1 MTAIGADELTALGIS
16 SPSDLTQVVPNLEVS
31 LGYAAGQA
39 RFSMR
44 GLGVSDYSLQAVS
57 PVALY
62 LDDVY
67 QAYTFGVGTSLFDLA
82 RIEALRGPQGTLFGK
97 NTTGGAI
104 NYFAAPPTDKLGGYT
119 NVEGG
124 GGQFDHYAAEGVLNA
139 PLIADV
145 LLSRLSFRMSGR
157 NDYVQ
162 DLTDGSSL
170 GHHSDY
176 NARFQLQWLPG
187 PDTVV
192 NLKTFGA
199 VSDGDGTI
207 YHGFYLTDVCNPAL
221 GVGVYFNCKGG
232 VPAPTPLSSSE
243 VYSYLRPSETF
254 QNYGATLHVDQELA
268 EGYALTSVTN
278 YTNVRYQ
285 GRTNDTG
292 SGADFFHS
300 IQEMS
305 LWQGSQELRLATPV
319 DRPVSVVAGL
329 FAMYDSTVSPNTS
342 ISTEPGEPYDYA
354 QVVHTDQDT
363 TTYALFASTTWH
375 FANQWSLIGGLRE
388 SSERKK
394 INLTGI
400 DLNSGT
406 FDLTN
411 YNVNVPGGIS
421 NNTLLSMDP
430 LNPPFPIYPQ
440 FGDVKFS
447 QFESRTY
454 NKLTWD
460 ATLSYQAT
468 QDALLYA
475 KASTGFRSGGF
486 NTYAT
491 LPSAISTV
499 QPETVQAYEMGAK
512 TEWLGHRL
520 RLNGDVFY
528 YNYTNQQVQSIVGST
543 AGTRLSNAGASLIK
557 GAELELEAS
566 PISAALLSASMGF
579 TEARYT
585 TFNTVLNG
593 EPISLSGNYLP
604 YAPRFTASALGRYTW
619 PLGDAKSFTAQTSWS
634 YRSTVYYDPFNLSY
648 TSDGTL
654 ILGAVRFTLDVSPTS
669 SLYLYSENIGNRRYT
684 SFSYYVA
691 GINGS
696 DVYGDR
702 RTIGVGYR
710 NKF

>member
-1 MTAIGADELTALGIS
+1 MARMGTRVHKRLGTDFVVVKSSYLGSAVIVLCTALSPLVHSQTLPSAPVEQVDTSGKGSSDAPAELTEITVTATRRETTAQSTSISMTAIGARELSALGIS
-16 SPSDLTQVVPNLEVS
+16 SPSDLTQLVPNLEVS
-31 LGYAAGQA
+31 QGYGSGQA

-44 GLGVSDYSLQAVS
+44 GLGVSDYPLQAVS

-67 QAYTFGVGTSLFDLA
+67 QAYTFGVGTSLFDLN
-82 RIEALRGPQGTLFGK
+82 RVEALRGPQGTLFGK

-104 NYFAAPPTDKLGGYT
+104 NYFSAPPTDKLEGYT

-139 PLIADV
+139 PLISDV

-157 NDYVQ
+157 NDYVEN
-162 DLTDGSSL
+162 LTDGSSM
-170 GHHSDY
+170 GHRSDY
-176 NARFQLQWLPG
+176 NARLQLQWLPG
-187 PDTVV
+187 PNTVV

-199 VSDGDGTI
+199 VSKGDGTI
-207 YHGFYLTDVCNPAL
+207 YHGFYLTDVCNPVF
-221 GVGVYFNCKGG
+221 GVGAYFNCKGG
-232 VPAPTPLSSSE
+232 VPAPSVLSSSQ

-254 QNYGATLHVDQELA
+254 QNYGATLHVDQNLA
-268 EGYALTSVTN
+268 AGFALTSVSN

-406 FDLTN
+406 FYLTN
-411 YNVNVPGGIS
+411 YGVNVPGGIS

-430 LNPPFPIYPQ
+430 LNSSVS
-440 FGDVKFS
+440 D
-447 QFESRTY
+447 
-454 NKLTWD
+454 
-460 ATLSYQAT
+460 
-468 QDALLYA
+468 
-475 KASTGFRSGGF
+475 
-486 NTYAT
+486 
-491 LPSAISTV
+491 
-499 QPETVQAYEMGAK
+499 
-512 TEWLGHRL
+512 
-520 RLNGDVFY
+520 
-528 YNYTNQQVQSIVGST
+528 
-543 AGTRLSNAGASLIK
+543 
-557 GAELELEAS
+557 
-566 PISAALLSASMGF
+566 LSAVW
-579 TEARYT
+579 RCP
-585 TFNTVLNG
+585 VL
-593 EPISLSGNYLP
+593 
-604 YAPRFTASALGRYTW
+604 
-619 PLGDAKSFTAQTSWS
+619 
-634 YRSTVYYDPFNLSY
+634 FNLRAGR
-648 TSDGTL
+648 T
-654 ILGAVRFTLDVSPTS
+654 
-669 SLYLYSENIGNRRYT
+669 RR
-684 SFSYYVA
+684 
-691 GINGS
+691 
-696 DVYGDR
+696 
-702 RTIGVGYR
+702 
-710 NKF
+710 